1 MTGDS
6 GADVVCFTDAMPG
19 TVFAGTTRAAGYTE
33 ALPGAGS
40 GIDDCIVS
48 PRFFCLV
55 KGLVTAFN
63 PFFMV
68 AEFIPA
74 LGKTQADRV
83 ADFFIAMDNRVIFNS
98 FA

>member
-1 MTGDS
+1 MINYVYVADAAATWQWA
-6 GADVVCFTDAMPG
+6 GAVYRLPG
-19 TVFAGTTRAAGYTE
+19 T
-33 ALPGAGS
+33 GS

-48 PRFFCLV
+48 PRFLCLV